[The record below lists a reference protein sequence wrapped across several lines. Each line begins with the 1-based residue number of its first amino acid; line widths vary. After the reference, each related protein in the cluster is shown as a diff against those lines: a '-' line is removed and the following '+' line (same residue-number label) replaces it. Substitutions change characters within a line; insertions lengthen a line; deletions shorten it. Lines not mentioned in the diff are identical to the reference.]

1 MLKIQKLWLVKFFKS
16 NKIKKVKE
24 LVIWTM
30 NLSKCKMLNKF
41 KMILSFKPINSR
53 WIKKKLFI
61 EINLDFIK
69 ILFVK

>member
-1 MLKIQKLWLVKFFKS
+1 MLKIQKLWLAKFYKS
-16 NKIKKVKE
+16 NKIKKIKE
-24 LVIWTM
+24 LAIWTM
-30 NLSKCKMLNKF
+30 NLSKWKMLNKF

-53 WIKKKLFI
+53 WIKKKLLI

>member
-1 MLKIQKLWLVKFFKS
+1 MLKTQKLWLVKFFKS

-24 LVIWTM
+24 SVIWTM

-41 KMILSFKPINSR
+41 KMTLSFKPINSR
-53 WIKKKLFI
+53 WIKKKLLI